1 MTEAVQQLAKR
12 MRSAFSSMPRRHSYP
27 VVGAAL
33 ALVTPACILIARFVM
48 TGAVSPRLWI
58 LDDLATKYASQV
70 YLTLSTVV
78 LALIGLMIGVKI
90 DRLRKLSI
98 TDPLTGLFNR
108 RHLSERLEEEVSRRS
123 RYGTSFSLV
132 AFDLDGLKLIND
144 SFGHKAGDRALLAV
158 AESISKNAR
167 AGDIAARIGGD
178 EFVVILPQAAGADAS
193 VLAQRIAAALAKRHG
208 PWHFPLTV
216 SVGATDVRQ
225 TREPRSE
232 DLLVAVDTAL
242 YEAKMAGGGRAVVA
256 LSNYAA
262 RKDAVIAFPPRSRTA
277 GRGQGVS
284 K

>member
-1 MTEAVQQLAKR
+1 M
-12 MRSAFSSMPRRHSYP
+12 
-27 VVGAAL
+27 
-33 ALVTPACILIARFVM
+33 
-48 TGAVSPRLWI
+48 
-58 LDDLATKYASQV
+58 
-70 YLTLSTVV
+70 
-78 LALIGLMIGVKI
+78 
-90 DRLRKLSI
+90 
-98 TDPLTGLFNR
+98 
-108 RHLSERLEEEVSRRS
+108 
-123 RYGTSFSLV
+123 
-132 AFDLDGLKLIND
+132 KLIND